1 MKVQPIN
8 SINSNNSYYNK
19 PKDQADYIN
28 ELKAASTNNS
38 TGNNSFNE
46 LYNQEGKTW
55 ESKGS

>member
-19 PKDQADYIN
+19 PKGQADYIN
-28 ELKAASTNNS
+28 ELKAASTVIS
-38 TGNNSFNE
+38 TSNNSFKE